1 LCSNTSGSEAPG
13 HSLKQLV
20 KKSKKQPQGSSAVDA
35 GSHSPLYLNTLKVR
49 FERVHAQ
56 LSLAQQH

>member
-1 LCSNTSGSEAPG
+1 
-13 HSLKQLV
+13 V